1 MQEHNQPLG
10 STVENA
16 VVRTAEMTPKFA
28 HFGINLRAKG
38 ERQMWV
44 CIIEI
49 IKTVNLSIESILFSP
64 GE

>member
-1 MQEHNQPLG
+1 
-10 STVENA
+10 
-16 VVRTAEMTPKFA
+16 MTPKFA

-49 IKTVNLSIESILFSP
+49 IKTVNLSVENVLLRS